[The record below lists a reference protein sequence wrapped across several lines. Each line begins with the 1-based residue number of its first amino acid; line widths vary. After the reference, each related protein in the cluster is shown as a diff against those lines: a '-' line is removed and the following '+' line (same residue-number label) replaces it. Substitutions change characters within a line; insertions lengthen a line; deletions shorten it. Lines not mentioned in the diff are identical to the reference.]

1 MTKKTVVGTKEY
13 VVLIGPKKQRKVLAR
28 IDTGATKS
36 SIDAGLARQLGLG
49 PVVKYKMVRSATG
62 RVKRGL
68 ILARIRIS
76 GRTFKVFFTLA
87 DRKHM
92 KYSVLIGRNILK
104 RGFLID
110 PARKL
115 R

>member
-1 MTKKTVVGTKEY
+1 MTTKTIVGVKEY
-13 VVLIGPKKQRKVLAR
+13 VTVIGPAKEHAVLAR

-36 SIDAGLARQLGLG
+36 SIDKRLANELGLG
-49 PVVKYKMVRSATG
+49 PVLHYKTVKSAHG
-62 RVKRGL
+62 VAKRA
-68 ILARIRIS
+68 IIMTRIRIA

-92 KYSVLIGRNILK
+92 KYAVLIGRNILK

-110 PARKL
+110 PTKPL

>member
-1 MTKKTVVGTKEY
+1 MTTKTIIGLKEY
-13 VVLIGPKKQRKVLAR
+13 VTIFGENKARKVIAR
-28 IDTGATKS
+28 IDTGATKC
-36 SIDAGLARQLGLG
+36 SIDAGLAKSLGLG
-49 PVVKYKMVRSATG
+49 PVIREKKVRSAHG
-62 RVKRGL
+62 ESMRAL
-68 ILARIRIS
+68 ILARIMIA
-76 GRTFKVFFTLA
+76 GRKFRVFFTLA

-110 PARKL
+110 PAKKL

>member
-1 MTKKTVVGTKEY
+1 MTTKTIVGAKAY
-13 VVLIGPKKQRKVLAR
+13 VTLIGPDKERSVLAR

-36 SIDAGLARQLGLG
+36 SIDKRLANELGLG
-49 PVVKYKMVRSATG
+49 PVLHYKTVKSAHG
-62 RVKRGL
+62 VAKRA
-68 ILARIRIS
+68 IIMARIRIT

-92 KYSVLIGRNILK
+92 KYAVLIGRNILK

-110 PARKL
+110 PTKSL

>member
-1 MTKKTVVGTKEY
+1 MAKKTTIGCKEY
-13 VVLIGPKKQRKVLAR
+13 VTILGQNKVRKVLAR
-28 IDTGATKS
+28 IDTGASKC
-36 SIDAGLARQLGLG
+36 SIDSALAKSLGLG
-49 PVVKYKMVRSATG
+49 PVIREKKVKSAHGTSMRS
-62 RVKRGL
+62 L
-68 ILARIRIS
+68 ILARITLA

-110 PARKL
+110 PSRKL